1 MNLFFYEKKMP
12 ESIFILKIFQ
22 WLDKL
27 VIKNIINNCE
37 SREYKDWEMI
47 IMEGEDSNW
56 EGYIL
61 KNWRV
66 SISIWWN
73 HIVDLS
79 SWDIFGEIALLN
91 EEERTATV
99 YSQWDIEVIVLRL
112 PDIIKMISLDD
123 TINKTVIERI
133 EENLER

>member
-1 MNLFFYEKKMP
+1 MP
-12 ESIFILKIFQ
+12 ESIFTLKIFQ
-22 WLDKL
+22 WLDNL

-66 SISIWWN
+66 SVSIWWN

>member
-1 MNLFFYEKKMP
+1 MP

-22 WLDKL
+22 WLDNL
-27 VIKNIINNCE
+27 VIKNIISNCE

-66 SISIWWN
+66 SVSIWWN